1 MQIEQKNVKRA
12 NIFNV
17 FFRISQ
23 TIFTQ
28 KEKNVLKHNFTTK
41 KSETHRCISDSIS
54 LLNH

>member
-23 TIFTQ
+23 TIFTP
-28 KEKNVLKHNFTTK
+28 KEKNVAQ
-41 KSETHRCISDSIS
+41 
-54 LLNH
+54 